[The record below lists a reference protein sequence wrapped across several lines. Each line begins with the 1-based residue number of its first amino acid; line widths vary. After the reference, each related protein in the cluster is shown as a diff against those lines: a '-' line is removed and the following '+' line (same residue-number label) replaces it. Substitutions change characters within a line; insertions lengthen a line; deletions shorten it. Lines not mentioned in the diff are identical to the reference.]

1 VAASSF
7 SDLLEQQPIVAVYL
21 FLGEAGWHT
30 DRAWS
35 QIYDRL
41 VPAAARRF
49 NGESLQ
55 AKEVS
60 AIEVVERLAT
70 LSMFGPKRLVRVRQ
84 VETWNKE
91 QQAIISSYLVHPNP
105 AACLVLQGT
114 SKKGCEALITAVQK
128 AGGKVLELSAPSGAE
143 LPRWLQEQAG
153 LRQKQ
158 INLQAAAL
166 LVERA
171 GTDLT
176 RLAGELDKL
185 CAFLGERKRIETMDI
200 DAVVSHQRQFTV
212 FELVSCV
219 GKCQAGRAIAILRQL
234 LLAGEAPL
242 AVLALLAR
250 HLRILWQVQD
260 GLERGLSVEAIGQKI
275 KLPVWVL
282 KKEYLPNVG
291 LFSPEAL
298 FRAHRAMVACDV
310 ALKST
315 AGSPESL
322 LEALVLGLCRQR
334 QKGPGASAP
343 GPGKLACR

>member
-1 VAASSF
+1 
-7 SDLLEQQPIVAVYL
+7 
-21 FLGEAGWHT
+21 
-30 DRAWS
+30 
-35 QIYDRL
+35 
-41 VPAAARRF
+41 
-49 NGESLQ
+49 
-55 AKEVS
+55 VS
-60 AIEVVERLAT
+60 
-70 LSMFGPKRLVRVRQ
+70 
-84 VETWNKE
+84 
-91 QQAIISSYLVHPNP
+91 Y
-105 AACLVLQGT
+105 
-114 SKKGCEALITAVQK
+114 
-128 AGGKVLELSAPSGAE
+128 
-143 LPRWLQEQAG
+143 
-153 LRQKQ
+153 
-158 INLQAAAL
+158 
-166 LVERA
+166 
-171 GTDLT
+171 
-176 RLAGELDKL
+176 
-185 CAFLGERKRIETMDI
+185 
-200 DAVVSHQRQFTV
+200 QRQFTV